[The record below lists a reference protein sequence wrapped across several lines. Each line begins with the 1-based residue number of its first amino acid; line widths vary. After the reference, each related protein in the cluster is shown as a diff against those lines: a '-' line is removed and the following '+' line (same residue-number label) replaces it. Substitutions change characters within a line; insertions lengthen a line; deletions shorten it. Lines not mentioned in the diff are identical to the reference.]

1 MLVAASTALG
11 ASRVLDPAEVRQ
23 FFRIID
29 GQANHMDALIS
40 DLLDAGRIDAG
51 TLSVSPEPTEVAAL
65 VDEARNTFL
74 SGGARQAVRIDL
86 PPDLPRVHADRQRI
100 VQVLNNLLSNAS
112 RHSPESSTIGIGAVR
127 DGVLVAVSVS
137 DEGRGVPP
145 ELLPHLFTK
154 YSREAGAES
163 ARGLRG
169 SGLGL
174 AICKGLGTRFTFTL
188 PVAGEAACGA
198 PHGSSRPSPEGHEPT
213 RILVVD
219 DDPQTLRFV
228 RDALL
233 TAGYAPLMTGESLA
247 PRSGSLD
254 GLGRKVKVSF

>member
-1 MLVAASTALG
+1 MPFAPASVLVAASTALG

-40 DLLDAGRIDAG
+40 DPLDAGRIDAG

-145 ELLPHLFTK
+145 ELLRTC
-154 YSREAGAES
+154 SRSILARRARRERAGFEARDWVSPS
-163 ARGLRG
+163 ARAWARG
-169 SGLGL
+169 S
-174 AICKGLGTRFTFTL
+174 
-188 PVAGEAACGA
+188 
-198 PHGSSRPSPEGHEPT
+198 PSPSRWPG
-213 RILVVD
+213 RV
-219 DDPQTLRFV
+219 
-228 RDALL
+228 
-233 TAGYAPLMTGESLA
+233 
-247 PRSGSLD
+247 SGSAL
-254 GLGRKVKVSF
+254 RIA